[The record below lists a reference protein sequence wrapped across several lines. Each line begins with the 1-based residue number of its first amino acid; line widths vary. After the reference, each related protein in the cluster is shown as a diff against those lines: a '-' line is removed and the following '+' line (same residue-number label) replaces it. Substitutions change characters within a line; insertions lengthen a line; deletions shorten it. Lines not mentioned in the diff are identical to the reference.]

1 MGNLFQKFKLNTQIV
16 FQYVKYLAALL
27 SICCMI
33 FLGFADDV
41 LDIKWRHKL
50 LMPMMAS
57 LPLLMVY
64 FVSFDLTLI
73 IVPVPVRWL
82 FGYSVDIGVYFN
94 LLFHQIFVYI
104 YRVRTHRGKPGKHCN
119 LIIRIPGYCLNIYII
134 FMMPLNYCYLI
145 IIVMYVLLY
154 F

>member
-1 MGNLFQKFKLNTQIV
+1 M

-41 LDIKWRHKL
+41 LDLRWRHKL
-50 LMPMMAS
+50 LMPMMAT

-64 FVSFDLTLI
+64 FVSFNLTFI

-82 FGYSVDIGVYFN
+82 FGYSVDIGTCCFTKCVCVCVCMCGCVCHKPCILVMIIGK
-94 LLFHQIFVYI
+94 LLSCANPWEPNSKLHQNNRVAFV
-104 YRVRTHRGKPGKHCN
+104 V
-119 LIIRIPGYCLNIYII
+119 LARIWQVN
-134 FMMPLNYCYLI
+134 F
-145 IIVMYVLLY
+145 